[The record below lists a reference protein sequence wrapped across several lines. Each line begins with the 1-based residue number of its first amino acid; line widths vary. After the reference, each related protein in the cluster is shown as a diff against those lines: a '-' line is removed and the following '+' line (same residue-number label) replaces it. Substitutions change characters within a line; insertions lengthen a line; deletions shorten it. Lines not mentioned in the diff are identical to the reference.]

1 MKARGESLGNI
12 AAELEAAFNA
22 KDASSLASLYTED
35 ATLMP
40 PNQEAVKGRAAIR
53 AWFQTA
59 LAHLGTVRISP
70 TESAAW
76 QGEGF
81 EVGTFVA
88 SALGESPTRLRQ
100 FKHVLILRRVGA
112 QWQIRYDIWNGS
124 YKSKE

>member
-1 MKARGESLGNI
+1 MKVRGETLGTI
-12 AAELEAAFNA
+12 AAELEAAFTA

-53 AWFQTA
+53 AWYQTA
-59 LAHLGTVRISP
+59 LAHVGTVQISP

-76 QGEGF
+76 QGEAF
-81 EVGTFVA
+81 QVGTFAA

-100 FKHVLILRRVGA
+100 FKYVLILRRVGA
-112 QWQIRYDIWNGS
+112 QWQIHYDIWNGS